1 MAGQNDKFGAKEV
14 IDATLYDM
22 ATGKPKL
29 FFDTLKTSEI
39 AFTSEKVYARGGR
52 GNSKLLVWEL
62 NKEGTLTITDALLS
76 PKSIELA
83 SGLSPQNGSKK
94 IHMRQSTEWT
104 TDAQPVNKGIQ
115 FPLKASASGEILLAF
130 VPTESVANILV
141 YEADDDA
148 GTPIAMA
155 GATLT
160 DKTLTV
166 AAASNKTVIVYY
178 TYMSGI
184 DTQSYVIDAS
194 HFSGTYKLVGDT
206 VIRNLKTGKDEAFQ
220 IVIPNLKWSSN
231 VNLSFNAEGDPS
243 VQNYECEILRSAD
256 GSTMIEMIRYS

>member
-1 MAGQNDKFGAKEV
+1 MAGRNDKFGAKEV
-14 IDATLYDM
+14 IDATLYDI

-39 AFTSEKVYARGGR
+39 AFTSQKVHATGGR
-52 GNSKLLVWEL
+52 GNVKLMSWEL
-62 NKEGTLTITDALLS
+62 SKEGTLTITDALLS
-76 PKSIELA
+76 PKSLELV
-83 SGLSPQNGSKK
+83 SGISTQNGSKK
-94 IHMRQSTEWT
+94 IHMRQSTEWAT
-104 TDAQPVNKGIQ
+104 VAEPVNKGVQ

-130 VPTESVANILV
+130 VPTESAADILV

-148 GTPIAMA
+148 GTPIAMD

-166 AAASNKTVIVYY
+166 AAAADKNVIVYY
-178 TYMSGI
+178 TYMSGV
-184 DTQSYVIDAS
+184 DTQSYVIDSS

-231 VNLSFNAEGDPS
+231 LNLSFNAEGDPS
-243 VQNYECEILRSAD
+243 IQTYECEILRSSD